1 MHILKDFL
9 CIFDKNYNKNLMIS
23 YKDNMEVFI
32 LAKVMEMNEK
42 EIFLYLKYYITFM
55 LAQKI
60 KTKEFD
66 ILCKISYN

>member
-1 MHILKDFL
+1 
-9 CIFDKNYNKNLMIS
+9 MIS